1 MTPRGLVLGRRWDS
15 DVVLEDGRASQV
27 HALVLLTLNGPELL
41 VLGKNATHVD
51 GTERRGRL
59 LLHDGAILEVPGGRF
74 RVELVLGSEWASEG
88 WWLETDSG
96 RRYGLRAL
104 PFTVGGDT
112 TDHLQ
117 LAGWPPVA
125 LRFFAARGAVAVE
138 FGADG
143 GALNDTV
150 VPAGTT
156 ELPQNWD
163 RITFGGDTE
172 GGTSLV
178 LRTGGASERPP
189 TVMAGAQLGPVW
201 VRFTFLPSGGRLE
214 VDLADGAGV
223 CALQLS
229 ELRARLLAALL
240 APKGGYSAGDAIPD
254 DQLASAIW
262 PNVPGRGRVDL
273 NVLIHRTRG
282 DLVRAGLN
290 PASIV
295 ERTRRGGST
304 RFVLAPGAQVEV
316 C

>member
-1 MTPRGLVLGRRWDS
+1 VI
-15 DVVLEDGRASQV
+15 LEDGRASQV

-59 LLHDGAILEVPGGRF
+59 LLHDGAILEVPGGRY
-74 RVELVLGSEWASEG
+74 RVELVMGSEWAAQG
-88 WWLETDSG
+88 WWLETGSG

-104 PFTVGGDT
+104 PFTVGADA

-117 LAGWPPVA
+117 LASWPAAA

-143 GALNDTV
+143 VLNDAT

-156 ELPQNWD
+156 EILQNWD
-163 RITFGGDTE
+163 RISFGDDPE
-172 GGTSLV
+172 GATSLV

-189 TVMAGAQLGPVW
+189 TVMAGARLGPVW
-201 VRFTFLPSGGRLE
+201 VRFTFLPTGGRLE

-290 PASIV
+290 PASIL

>member
-156 ELPQNWD
+156 E
-163 RITFGGDTE
+163 IGYCHKH
-172 GGTSLV
+172 
-178 LRTGGASERPP
+178 
-189 TVMAGAQLGPVW
+189 
-201 VRFTFLPSGGRLE
+201 GRKIHGRSRRRL
-214 VDLADGAGV
+214 
-223 CALQLS
+223 ALQPFS
-229 ELRARLLAALL
+229 
-240 APKGGYSAGDAIPD
+240 K
-254 DQLASAIW
+254 ASW
-262 PNVPGRGRVDL
+262 Q
-273 NVLIHRTRG
+273 TRNW
-282 DLVRAGLN
+282 RQR
-290 PASIV
+290 PMMCKREI
-295 ERTRRGGST
+295 
-304 RFVLAPGAQVEV
+304 
-316 C
+316 